1 MKFKEWLKLKET
13 ATLAANIATFPRPI
27 MFSSRKSDIFFS
39 KKKKKK
45 S

>member
-1 MKFKEWLKLKET
+1 MKFKEWLKLKEM
-13 ATLAANIATFPRPI
+13 ATLAANIAVFPRPI
-27 MFSSRKSDIFFS
+27 MFSNKSII